1 MAVRR
6 CPNRWTK
13 LQMRSVNTPR
23 PKPRRSTPATRRPG
37 RRRPGTAA
45 DLALDESVGYQ
56 VRMTNRAFQMRLRE
70 RVEPF
75 GVSQG
80 MWYFLRLL
88 WQEDGRTQRELGRR
102 IGLKD
107 PTAFTALSKMEARG
121 LVERSGDPT
130 DRRKVNVFLSTRGK
144 ALREDMLPL
153 ARQINA
159 EGLHGLT
166 KTEIKTLLRLLK
178 RIEANL
184 LTLAEEVP

>member
-1 MAVRR
+1 
-6 CPNRWTK
+6 
-13 LQMRSVNTPR
+13 
-23 PKPRRSTPATRRPG
+23 
-37 RRRPGTAA
+37 
-45 DLALDESVGYQ
+45 
-56 VRMTNRAFQMRLRE
+56 MTNRAFQMRLRE